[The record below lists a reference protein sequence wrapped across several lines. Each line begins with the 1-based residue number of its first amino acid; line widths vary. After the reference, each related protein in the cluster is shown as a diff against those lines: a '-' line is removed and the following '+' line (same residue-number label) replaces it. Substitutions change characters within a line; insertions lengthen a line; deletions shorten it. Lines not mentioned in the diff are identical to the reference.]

1 MTQDVPPFNGYL
13 ASDYLENLFQQYLEN
28 PNNVTKQWRAFFDD
42 LPSSESSLSA
52 DAADTTLGATPGATV
67 SLDHERKQ
75 MQVLRLINAYRL
87 QGHLHAQVN
96 PLGYVPLNNV
106 SETELSL
113 EDHGLTVQDLGTLF
127 DVETFVGPKRL
138 MLGDLYRALIDT
150 YCGSIGTEFMHIPV
164 VAEREWIQ
172 FRIESGR
179 GMIALDSA
187 VQQDIL
193 ERLTIAEGL
202 EQYLGAKFPGAKR
215 FSLEGADALLVCLD
229 QLIQR
234 AGQKGMRDIVIG
246 MAHRGRLNVLV
257 NTLGKKP
264 SDLFEEFEGKNG
276 IDLASGD
283 VKYHQ
288 GFSCDIKI
296 ESNESND
303 AQNKT
308 QETIHV
314 ALAFNPSHLEIVTP
328 VVLGSVLAKQQRS
341 QDFNQNTVLPIA
353 IHGDAAFSGQGVVME
368 TLNMSKTRA
377 YSVGGTIHIVVNNQ
391 VGFTTSNPE
400 DARSTLYC
408 TDVAKVI
415 LAPIFHVNADDPQ
428 AVYFVTQLA
437 LDYRMQFNKDV
448 IIDLVCYRRH
458 GHNEADEP
466 RATQPLMYKIIN
478 MHPTVR
484 KIYADKLITEQRMS
498 EKDVNALIKKN
509 RDNLDKGNLVA
520 KNVIPDLE
528 LKYAVNWTPY
538 LGVDL
543 NATIKT
549 GLDKKAF
556 NKIAQDLVKIPEH
569 FVLQSRVAKIMAD
582 RAKMAAGEL
591 NADWGFAE
599 MMAYASLLTQ
609 GVGLRLTGQDVRR
622 GTFFHRHAVLHDQN
636 TGEVYNTLETFASKQ
651 PDSVQIYD
659 SLLSEEAV
667 LAFEYGY
674 STAAPEVLTI
684 WEAQFGDFANGAQ
697 VVVDQ
702 FISSGEQKWGRLCGL
717 VMLLPH
723 GYEGQGPEHS
733 SARLERYL
741 QLCAEQNMQ
750 VCVPSTAAQVFHMLR
765 RQILRQVRR
774 PLIVM
779 SPKSLLRHKD
789 AACNINELID
799 GHFQL
804 VIGECT
810 KMDNA
815 QVQKII
821 LCSGKVYYDL
831 LEQRNNNK
839 IDNVPI
845 IRIEQLYPF
854 PEVELKSELKK
865 YPNAKQVI
873 WCQEEPKNQGAWYAT
888 QHHLAACLGTQ
899 NLEYVGRF
907 ASASPAV
914 GHYQTHLLQQ
924 QALVNQA
931 LTL

>member
-1 MTQDVPPFNGYL
+1 MIQDLPPFNGYL
-13 ASDYLENLFQQYLEN
+13 ASDYLENLFQQYLDN
-28 PNNVTKQWRAFFDD
+28 PNNVTTQWRTFFDA
-42 LPSSESSLSA
+42 LPTSDSSAQPS
-52 DAADTTLGATPGATV
+52 V

-96 PLGYVPLNNV
+96 PLGYTPLHNIC
-106 SETELSL
+106 ETELSL
-113 EDHGLTVQDLGTLF
+113 EDHGFTADDVGTVF
-127 DVETFVGPKRL
+127 DVETFAGSKRL
-138 MLGDLYRALIDT
+138 SLGELYQALMKT

-164 VAEREWIQ
+164 AQEREWIQ
-172 FRIESGR
+172 FRIESEQGK
-179 GMIALDSA
+179 ISLDPK
-187 VQQDIL
+187 VQQNIL
-193 ERLTIAEGL
+193 ECLTIAEGL

-215 FSLEGADALLVCLD
+215 FSLEGSDALLVCLD
-229 QLIQR
+229 QLIQG
-234 AGQKGMRDIVIG
+234 AGSKGMKEMVIG

-276 IDLASGD
+276 VKDASGD

-296 ESNESND
+296 DSNNASST
-303 AQNKT
+303 KPF
-308 QETIHV
+308 HV
-314 ALAFNPSHLEIVTP
+314 TLAFNPSHLEIVTP
-328 VVLGSVLAKQQRS
+328 VVLGAVLAKQQRIS
-341 QDFNQNTVLPIA
+341 DTNHNLVLPVA
-353 IHGDAAFSGQGVVME
+353 IHGDAAFAGQGVVME

-377 YSVGGTIHIVVNNQ
+377 YGVGGTLHIVINNQ
-391 VGFTTSNPE
+391 VGFTTSNPA

-415 LAPIFHVNADDPQ
+415 LAPIFHVNADDPE

-437 LDYRMQFNKDV
+437 LEYRMKFNKDV
-448 IIDLVCYRRH
+448 IIDLVSYRRH

-478 MHPTVR
+478 MHPSVR
-484 KIYADKLITEQRMS
+484 KIYADKLILEHCIS
-498 EKDVNALIKKN
+498 EKAVNDLIKQN

-520 KNVIPDLE
+520 KNVLADLD
-528 LKYAVNWTPY
+528 LKYVINWTPY
-538 LGVDL
+538 LGIDL
-543 NATIKT
+543 SAPIKT
-549 GLDKKAF
+549 GIDKKIF
-556 NKIAQDLVKIPEH
+556 DKIAQTLVKVPPH
-569 FVLQSRVAKIMAD
+569 FVLQSRVAKIMQD
-582 RAKMAAGEL
+582 RAKMASGEIK
-591 NADWGFAE
+591 ADWGFAE
-599 MMAYASLLTQ
+599 MMAYASLLEE

-636 TGEVYNTLETFASKQ
+636 TGEVYNALDNLVPKEEAGK
-651 PDSVQIYD
+651 VQIYD

-674 STAAPEVLTI
+674 ATADPQVLVI

-741 QLCAEQNMQ
+741 QLCAEHNMQ

-779 SPKSLLRHKD
+779 SPKSLLRHKN
-789 AACNINELID
+789 AASEISELIE
-799 GHFQL
+799 GSFQL
-804 VIGECT
+804 LISEKT
-810 KMDNA
+810 KMQNA
-815 QVQKII
+815 QVKKII

-831 LEQRNNNK
+831 LEQREQDK
-839 IDNVPI
+839 IKNVPI

-854 PEVELKSELKK
+854 PEAELKYEIKK
-865 YPNAKQVI
+865 YPNAKQIV

-888 QHHLAACLGTQ
+888 QHHLVACLQAGQ
-899 NLEYVGRF
+899 DLEYVGRS
-907 ASASPAV
+907 ASAAPAT
-914 GHYQTHLLQQ
+914 GHHQTHVLQQ
-924 QALVNQA
+924 QALVAQA
-931 LTL
+931 LTS